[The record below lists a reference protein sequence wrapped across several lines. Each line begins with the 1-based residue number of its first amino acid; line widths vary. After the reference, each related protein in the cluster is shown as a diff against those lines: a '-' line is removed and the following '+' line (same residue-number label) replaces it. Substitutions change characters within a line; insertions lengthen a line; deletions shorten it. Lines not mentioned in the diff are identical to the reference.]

1 MEIMMTEP
9 KPHFD
14 LTPISEKIDIVISLL
29 ERINE
34 NIHDETPSSEET
46 LSPENEE
53 N

>member
-1 MEIMMTEP
+1 MTEP

-14 LTPISEKIDIVISLL
+14 LTPISEKTDIVISLL